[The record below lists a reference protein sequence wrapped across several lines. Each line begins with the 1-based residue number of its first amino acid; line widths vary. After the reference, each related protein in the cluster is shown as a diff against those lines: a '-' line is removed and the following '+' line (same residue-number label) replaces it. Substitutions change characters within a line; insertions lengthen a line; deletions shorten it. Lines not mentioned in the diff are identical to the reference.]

1 MNAPL
6 RDPTQAD
13 GLIFGLP
20 MAILA
25 LVVLLVLVPAFATNW
40 SAEIERER
48 LALRQNYER
57 ALDGDLP
64 VDIELLSLGEGLR
77 RTGETDDRLRAAQ
90 LELLWAQRLGVDSLR
105 GLQRVIAARTDLE
118 AALARRPA
126 DAYGW
131 MKLALARH
139 LMNEPDSAAAA
150 LVVSLATRRADPR
163 LTALQLDLAVVL
175 WDQLP
180 PAARRHLAARLRW
193 IDGEASLASLQQSHA
208 VRVLRRK
215 VGAVPNSGQR

>member
-40 SAEIERER
+40 SAELERER
-48 LALRQNYER
+48 LALRQHYER
-57 ALDGDLP
+57 ALDGELP

-77 RTGETDDRLRAAQ
+77 RTGETEDMLRAAQ

-139 LMNEPDSAAAA
+139 LMNEPHAAAAA
-150 LVVSLATRRADPR
+150 LAVSLATRRADPR

-175 WDQLP
+175 WDELP
-180 PAARRHLAARLRW
+180 PAARKHVAARLRW
-193 IDGEASLASLQQSHA
+193 IEGQAPLTSLMQNHA

-215 VGAVPNSGQR
+215 VGAVPSSGQR